1 MLDASVIMPSHNR
14 GELLEYSLVYLLN
27 QTVDNYEIILI
38 DDASTDGTDKI
49 ISKIKDF
56 TPHQSQ
62 AWCGARKSKL
72 RYIKLKHQSGPYVAR
87 NIGIKEAKGNIIIFT
102 DSDVLAHPR
111 FVEDHIKIHKRYDK
125 IILQGMVHHIKH
137 PGWFSFR
144 FYFPNAI
151 FFGLFVSQNTSV
163 HRNYMLEVGGFDEN
177 LGGLIGFKDIEVGLR
192 LQKIGLKYLYG
203 IRTCMAY
210 HVDKPYGRERLTEYF
225 HKNYERGYS
234 AACFVAK
241 HGKLAENIARTKR
254 TLFFS
259 KFYNTE
265 AWVENESTL
274 KTIERMIDSPL
285 IPLFPFWRKVAKYHY
300 RAKGIKKANKRQTSD
315 HPVKSLRSNGASR
328 HQTID

>member
-27 QTVDNYEIILI
+27 QTIDNYEIILI

-56 TPHQSQ
+56 TPKQSQ
-62 AWCGARKSKL
+62 AWYGARKSKL

-87 NIGIKEAKGNIIIFT
+87 NIGIKEAKGDIIIFT

-111 FVEDHIKIHKRYDK
+111 FVEDHIKIHKRHDK
-125 IILQGMVHHIKH
+125 IILQGMVHHVKH

-163 HRNYMLEVGGFDEN
+163 RKKYMLDVEGFDEN

-225 HKNYERGYS
+225 QKNYERGYS

-285 IPLFPFWRKVAKYHY
+285 IPLFPFWRKVVKYHY

-328 HQTID
+328 H